1 MSRAYHEA
9 REGEVDSGVD
19 AQGRG
24 CQTAPTLERSLA
36 FLAFAALTVTLA
48 GPADGAPPASPN
60 RVASLN
66 LTADEILVEILP
78 PGRLVAVTRWADDPS
93 MSTVAGR
100 VPSSAVR
107 FPKAELER
115 LVALAPDLVV
125 VSEYT
130 DADFLKLLEQSGLH
144 AHRMTGLDTLAG
156 QRQAIRALGR
166 AVGEP
171 EAADRLAA
179 HHEETLKELDRRLQG
194 APRPRMLYW
203 ANPYTAG
210 AGTAIGALIE
220 AAGAENLGRS
230 LGLTGIV
237 PLSGERAYAADPDV
251 ILLGRY
257 PGTLE
262 ALRADPLLSRLR
274 AVREG
279 RIIEI
284 PTGLLVTL
292 SHHSADACWYLAAAL
307 HPDRVPR
314 KQ

>member
-1 MSRAYHEA
+1 MTRGRAWTTGRA
-9 REGEVDSGVD
+9 V
-19 AQGRG
+19 GRG
-24 CQTAPTLERSLA
+24 MPLALVLLTL
-36 FLAFAALTVTLA
+36 AALPVLA
-48 GPADGAPPASPN
+48 GPADGGPAAAPK

-78 PGRLVAVTRWADDPS
+78 PDRLVGVTRWADDPS

-100 VPSSAVR
+100 VPASVVR
-107 FPKAELER
+107 FPKAEIER
-115 LVALAPDLVV
+115 LVDLAPDLVV

-130 DADFLKLLEQSGLH
+130 DADFLKLLERSGLH

-156 QRQAIRALGR
+156 QRQALRALGR
-166 AVGEP
+166 AVGAP

-179 HHEETLKELDRRLQG
+179 HHEEMLKELDRRLQG

-210 AGTAIGALIE
+210 EGTAIGALIE

-230 LGLTGIV
+230 LGLQGIV

-257 PGTLE
+257 PGTIE

-279 RIIEI
+279 RIIEM
-284 PTGLLVTL
+284 PTELLVTL
-292 SHHSADACWYLAAAL
+292 SHHSADACWYVAAAL

-314 KQ
+314 KR